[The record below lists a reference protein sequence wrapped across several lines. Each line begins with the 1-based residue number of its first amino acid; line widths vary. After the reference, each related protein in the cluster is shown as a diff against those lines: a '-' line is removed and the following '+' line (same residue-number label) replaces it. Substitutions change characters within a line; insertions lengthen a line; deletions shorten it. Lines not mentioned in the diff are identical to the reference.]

1 MIATAWAHDRLGR
14 ADKSKP
20 AALDD
25 DTRKQFEKMGVQVTA
40 APDVE
45 DNIQIMAN
53 AWDSYI
59 AFRACETQWRMVI
72 GLSGLIWLGLDYSAC
87 KLVLDDIGAPA
98 HAFADLR
105 YMEAAALRVLNEVDG

>member
-1 MIATAWAHDRLGR
+1 
-14 ADKSKP
+14 
-20 AALDD
+20 
-25 DTRKQFEKMGVQVTA
+25 MGVQITA

-59 AFRACETQWRMVI
+59 AFRACETQWRMAI
-72 GLSGLIWLGLDYSAC
+72 GMAGLIWLGLDYPAC

-98 HAFADLR
+98 HVFADLR
-105 YMEAAALRVLNEVDG
+105 YMEGIALRVLNEVDG